1 MSVLNLAAIE
11 LTLREL
17 QRVFP
22 EINRNLLDRR
32 DRLDD
37 EVLLNI
43 LDGYAFVDQLISER
57 VDIFEMGHSSYW
69 LKLNATVLCGTD
81 PGRLARHHRMLEATE
96 DRFYEEPGAGIGDV
110 MNWYSLNRKKDVWRR
125 AAGVYNRIL
134 SEPQLFIEGNH
145 RTGALIVS
153 YLLAREGQPP
163 FVLTRKNAKGFFDPS
178 SVVKKTKKKQF
189 VGEIKFNR
197 LTRDFAKFLLS
208 QKDFEFIMPPA
219 KQPEATAITSGL

>member
-1 MSVLNLAAIE
+1 MGILDLAAIE
-11 LTLREL
+11 SALREL

-22 EINRNLLDRR
+22 EINRGLLDHR

-37 EVLLNI
+37 EVILNM
-43 LDGYAFVDQLISER
+43 LEGYAFVDQLISER

-69 LKLNATVLCGTD
+69 LRLNATVLCGTD
-81 PGRLARHHRMLEATE
+81 TSKLARHHRMLEATE

-110 MNWYSLNRKKDVWRR
+110 MNWYSFHRGKDVWRR

-145 RTGALIVS
+145 RTGALIMS

-189 VGEIKFNR
+189 VGEIKFKR
-197 LTRDFAKFLLS
+197 LTRDFAKFLLL
-208 QKDFEFIMPPA
+208 QKNPDFLVVPA
-219 KQPEATAITSGL
+219 MHGEVAQP

>member
-11 LTLREL
+11 SALREL

-22 EINRNLLDRR
+22 QINRDLLDRR
-32 DRLDD
+32 DHLDD
-37 EVLLNI
+37 EVILNM

-69 LKLNATVLCGTD
+69 LKLNATVLCGAN
-81 PGRLARHHRMLEATE
+81 PERLARHHRMLEATE
-96 DRFYEEPGAGIGDV
+96 DRFYEEPGAGVGDI

-134 SEPQLFIEGNH
+134 SDPQLFIEGNH
-145 RTGALIVS
+145 RTGALILS
-153 YLLAREGQPP
+153 YLLTREGQPP
-163 FVLTRKNAKGFFDPS
+163 FVLTRKNAKSFFDPS
-178 SVVKKTKKKQF
+178 SVVKKTKKRQF

-197 LTRDFAKFLLS
+197 LTRDFAKFLAS
-208 QKDFEFIMPPA
+208 QKNFDFLAPSVRHAEDA
-219 KQPEATAITSGL
+219 RR

>member
-1 MSVLNLAAIE
+1 MGVLNLAAIASA
-11 LTLREL
+11 LRQL

-22 EINRNLLDRR
+22 EINRSLLDHR

-37 EVLLNI
+37 EVILNM

-57 VDIFEMGHSSYW
+57 VDIFETGHSSYW
-69 LKLNATVLCGTD
+69 LRLNAIVLCGED
-81 PGRLARHHRMLEATE
+81 SGKLARHHRMLEATE
-96 DRFYEEPGAGIGDV
+96 DRFYEEPGAGIGDI
-110 MNWYSLNRKKDVWRR
+110 MNWYSLHRGKDVWRR

-145 RTGALIVS
+145 RTGALIMS
-153 YLLAREGQPP
+153 YLLTREGQPP

-178 SVVKKTKKKQF
+178 SVAKKTKKKNF

-197 LTRDFAKFLLS
+197 LTRDFAKFILS
-208 QKDFEFIMPPA
+208 QKNFDFLALTESQAEEERM
-219 KQPEATAITSGL
+219 

>member
-1 MSVLNLAAIE
+1 VGVLNLAAIE
-11 LTLREL
+11 SALREL

-22 EINRNLLDRR
+22 EINRGLLDHR

-37 EVLLNI
+37 EVLLNM
-43 LDGYAFVDQLISER
+43 LDGYAFVDRLISER

-69 LKLNATVLCGTD
+69 LRLNATVLCGTD
-81 PGRLARHHRMLEATE
+81 TAKLARHHRMLDATE
-96 DRFYEEPGAGIGDV
+96 ARFYEEPGAGIGDV
-110 MNWYSLNRKKDVWRR
+110 MNWYSFHRGKDVWRR

-145 RTGALIVS
+145 RTGALIMS
-153 YLLAREGQPP
+153 YLLAREGQSP

-189 VGEIKFNR
+189 VGEIKFKR
-197 LTRDFAKFLLS
+197 LTRDFAKFLVL
-208 QKDFEFIMPPA
+208 QKNPDFLAVQAMHVEVA
-219 KQPEATAITSGL
+219 QP